1 MSLQLVSVRVV
12 TQTRTRDG
20 GAGYTPGPD
29 VDIAGSPFL
38 ARVYR
43 VPQKEVREDDA
54 APGTTTVDR
63 TQRLSIYNPAAPVAE
78 DCIALLPR
86 LDGSVQRAKVVRPR
100 YYDDRIQCDLET
112 GASE

>member
-1 MSLQLVSVRVV
+1 MSLQFVSVRVV

-29 VDIAGSPFL
+29 VDIAGSPFQ

-43 VPQKEVREDDA
+43 VPQKDTRQDDA
-54 APGTTTVDR
+54 AAGTTVVDR
-63 TQRLSIYNPAAPVAE
+63 TQRLAIYNPAAPVAE
-78 DCIALLPR
+78 GCIALLP
-86 LDGSVQRAKVVRPR
+86 LPGGSVQRAKVVRPR
-100 YYDDRIQCDLET
+100 FYDDRIQCDLET